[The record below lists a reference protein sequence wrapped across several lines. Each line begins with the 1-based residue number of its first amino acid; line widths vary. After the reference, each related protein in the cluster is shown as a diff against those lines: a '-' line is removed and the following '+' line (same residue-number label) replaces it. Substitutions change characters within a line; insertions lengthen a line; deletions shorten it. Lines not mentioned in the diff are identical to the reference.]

1 MSALSKFAGSV
12 LLQAGG
18 SYEPQRKSNF
28 ALIIEGDGLD
38 NLILQLKDVD
48 IPAITLTQKGI
59 KYFNETMHY
68 AGSVTPFAD
77 LTVNYHDY
85 IDRNGLALLSAW
97 YKQGFDPKT
106 GAIGWAKDYKKNGQ
120 LLMLPPGIAGVTPG
134 AVSEYSADVRSW
146 KLQGLW
152 IKGFKPDMFD
162 HDNDGD
168 NTLLNVVFSVDRAF
182 PEAME
187 T

>member
-120 LLMLPPGIAGVTPG
+120 LPFLEASRSLDQVVQAGR
-134 AVSEYSADVRSW
+134 VRPR
-146 KLQGLW
+146 QRRRQH
-152 IKGFKPDMFD
+152 PAQC
-162 HDNDGD
+162 
-168 NTLLNVVFSVDRAF
+168 VVLG
-182 PEAME
+182 
-187 T
+187 